1 MEGFKGFER
10 DLTCLGYQYTIGEK
24 YVYRGEIELC
34 QSGFHFCTHPLNVFE
49 FYPPCTSRY
58 AVVDAGGEIV
68 HSDTSDTTKSVCSEL
83 TITREVSIAE
93 LVHRAVQLCENTE
106 SNTGNFS
113 AATNTGRYS
122 VATNTGDFSVATNT
136 GDYSVATNTGVY
148 SVATNTGVY
157 SAATAAGEG
166 GCAVALGANGR
177 ARGAI
182 GCWLTVAEWKSI
194 NDKMTRID
202 VQIVQVD
209 GERILENTFYR
220 LVNGKW
226 VSEEKEDM
234 PCD

>member
-1 MEGFKGFER
+1 
-10 DLTCLGYQYTIGEK
+10 
-24 YVYRGEIELC
+24 V
-34 QSGFHFCTHPLNVFE
+34 
-49 FYPPCTSRY
+49 
-58 AVVDAGGEIV
+58 
-68 HSDTSDTTKSVCSEL
+68 
-83 TITREVSIAE
+83 
-93 LVHRAVQLCENTE
+93 
-106 SNTGNFS
+106 
-113 AATNTGRYS
+113 ATNTGEYS
-122 VATNTGDFSVATNT
+122 VATNTGGFSVATNT
-136 GDYSVATNTGVY
+136 GDYSVATNTGEY
-148 SVATNTGVY
+148 S
-157 SAATAAGEG
+157 SATAAGEG